1 MGSVGLLPRLLG
13 GRAFAV
19 LLQVSPDS
27 FAELLQWVALWR
39 ICEVPTVDVY
49 RPLSPRKRAALA

>member
-1 MGSVGLLPRLLG
+1 MGSLGLLPRLLG

-27 FAELLQWVALWR
+27 FAELLQ
-39 ICEVPTVDVY
+39 
-49 RPLSPRKRAALA
+49 